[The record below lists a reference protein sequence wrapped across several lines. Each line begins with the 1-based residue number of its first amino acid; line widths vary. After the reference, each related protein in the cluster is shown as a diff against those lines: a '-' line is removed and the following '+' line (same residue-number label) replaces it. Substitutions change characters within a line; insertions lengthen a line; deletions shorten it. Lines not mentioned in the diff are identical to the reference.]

1 MKLDIK
7 YSFGDEVYVVFKEND
22 GLIRVFKDKV
32 QEISMSEKYG
42 LHYYVNKLCEEF
54 KEEELVSINDKN
66 LLIARIDE
74 LSEVENERTN

>member
-7 YSFGDEVYVVFKEND
+7 YKFGDEVYVVFKEND

-54 KEEELVSINDKN
+54 KEEELVSVNDKN